1 MAGFHTEYSGMK
13 FAMFFLAEYAN
24 MVVVSAIAA
33 AFVPGRLAGA
43 VLPGGSLVFD

>member
-33 AFVPGRLAGA
+33 ALFLAAGRGRFAG
-43 VLPGGSLVFD
+43 GGLVFD

>member
-1 MAGFHTEYSGMK
+1 MK

-33 AFVPGRLAGA
+33 ALFLGGWQGA
-43 VLPGGSLVFD
+43 VFAGGSLVFD